1 MGAKQEKLIGSCVEG
16 CGITVSKVFPKEMTF
31 ELRSIGRGEGRE
43 GFPGQ
48 REWAVQRP
56 GRRR

>member
-1 MGAKQEKLIGSCVEG
+1 MSEAACVEG

-56 GRRR
+56 RRRR